1 MSIKKKFA
9 VFNSIIQRFQQLLVK
24 CSYHN
29 NEMFTIKLTITKDI
43 MVLAITHWNR
53 WFKYFIPKQAI
64 QRATYFS
71 RKNVYTVLRIILLI
85 SSLLYAIFTA
95 NIPTNLNTTM
105 ATSADDEAIL
115 SSCIDIPWPLDHVF
129 YTVLNMEQV
138 FPPHNAVTR

>member
-85 SSLLYAIFTA
+85 SSLLHICNFYCQHSNKFKHNNGYICRWWSHIVKLYWHTLTLRSCFLHSFKHGTGV
-95 NIPTNLNTTM
+95 
-105 ATSADDEAIL
+105 SA
-115 SSCIDIPWPLDHVF
+115 S
-129 YTVLNMEQV
+129 
-138 FPPHNAVTR
+138 